1 MLKKMKMNLQL
12 FANPKIPISDDIYFR
27 IIQDGVS
34 KKVAI
39 VESYKV
45 TKSKETKEQE
55 SFGEKEAVGTYGG
68 KVSHEL
74 EISRAYVTD
83 EALKDGI
90 FLDEL
95 EDFDFVIEKPDRSE
109 TYFMCNWSEVS
120 ENGNLKDKV
129 AENMRFKAAKFKRIM
144 K

>member
-1 MLKKMKMNLQL
+1 MKGFKLDLQL
-12 FANPKIPISDDIYFR
+12 FADPKVPISDDIYFR
-27 IIQDGVS
+27 IIQNGVS
-34 KKVAI
+34 KRVAI
-39 VESYKV
+39 AESYKA
-45 TKSKETKEQE
+45 TKTKETKEQE
-55 SFGEKEAVGTYGG
+55 AFGEEEAVATYGG
-68 KVSHEL
+68 RTSYEL

-95 EDFDFVIEKPDRSE
+95 KNFDFVIEKPDRSE
-109 TYFMCNWSEVS
+109 IYSMCNWTEVS
-120 ENGNLKDKV
+120 ESGELKDKV

>member
-1 MLKKMKMNLQL
+1 MINKMDLQL
-12 FANPKIPISDDIYFR
+12 FAGPKIPISDDIYFR

-34 KKVAI
+34 KKVAV
-39 VESYKV
+39 VESYRA
-45 TKSKETKEQE
+45 TKTKETKEQE
-55 SFGEKEAVGTYGG
+55 AFGEEEAVGTYGG
-68 KVSHEL
+68 RVSHEL

-83 EALKDGI
+83 EALEDGI

-95 EDFDFVIEKPDRSE
+95 ENFDFVIEKPDRSE
-109 TYFMCNWSEVS
+109 IYSMCNWSEVS
-120 ENGNLKDKV
+120 ESGNLKDKV